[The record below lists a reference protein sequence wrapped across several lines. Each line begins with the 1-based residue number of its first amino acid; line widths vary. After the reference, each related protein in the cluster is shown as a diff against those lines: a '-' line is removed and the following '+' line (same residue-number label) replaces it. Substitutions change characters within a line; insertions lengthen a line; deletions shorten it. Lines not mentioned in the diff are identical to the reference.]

1 MFPLTKIFLGMKV
14 YLIDNPFSHDADLT
28 AKLLVWTT
36 EIIAA
41 MLRTAFGAI
50 SA

>member
-14 YLIDNPFSHDADLT
+14 YLMDNPFSHDADLT

-41 MLRTAFGAI
+41 MSRTAFGTKTA
-50 SA
+50 